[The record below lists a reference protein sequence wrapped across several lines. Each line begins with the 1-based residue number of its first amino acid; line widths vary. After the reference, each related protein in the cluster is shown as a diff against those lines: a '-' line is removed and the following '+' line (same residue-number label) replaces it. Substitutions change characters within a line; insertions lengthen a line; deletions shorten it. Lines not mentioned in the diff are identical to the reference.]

1 MNRSETGRIVA
12 LLIGLLA
19 VEAGLIGLAGGLRFN
34 AQAPQML
41 HLAELVLRSAGGQ
54 VAHLDF
60 ASPLGS
66 WSFTPAGLLVRAGL
80 SLGEAMLWAQWGLA
94 VLIAP
99 AVVWIAWSRL
109 AFWPSLALVLLC
121 MTVPLALVP
130 GGTDPVLSLAAQAA
144 RWAWALAFLVNPVVL
159 FPPIQGRAGDWAD
172 AVVLGLPMAALVM
185 VKPGFALALLPACVL
200 GLLLSG
206 RGRLLLRALLL
217 ALAVLALVTLV
228 AGTAYWPAYG
238 RDLLAASLDA
248 PSGDRFG
255 RILLSPA
262 QTLGTVAVLA
272 AVGLLWAM
280 RGRAAS
286 GSTLLLLLPGLA
298 WMSYQSAGHDALW
311 LAVLGVVLLGLPG
324 PEVDPDRER
333 ILRSLGGVMLVLI
346 GPVLLN
352 LGYSPVRHAVQ
363 PAVRYSAVGPGQSG
377 LFAPTRDLDRAS
389 VVTPWETRASGRFA
403 GQPLPDCSVAGGHL
417 AYVTRMAAVMGASPA
432 LDGQMPFVAD
442 EIAPQWWVLG
452 WAPLPGG
459 APQVH
464 GGLPGYASARHLLVP
479 LCAISSAA
487 RDRILSRIDPDSVTL
502 IEENPL
508 YWLYQIDR

>member
-1 MNRSETGRIVA
+1 MNRSETGRIIA
-12 LLIGLLA
+12 LLIGILA
-19 VEAGLIGLAGGLRFN
+19 VEAGLIGLAGGFRFN

-41 HLAELVLRSAGGQ
+41 QLAELVLRSAGGQ

-60 ASPLGS
+60 SSPLGS
-66 WSFTPAGLLVRAGL
+66 WSFAPAGLLMRAGM
-80 SLGEAMLWAQWGLA
+80 SAGEAMLWAQWGLA

-121 MTVPLALVP
+121 VTVPLALVP
-130 GGTDPVLSLAAQAA
+130 GGTDPVLSLAAQAS
-144 RWAWALAFLVNPVVL
+144 RWAWALAFLVIPVVL

-228 AGTAYWPAYG
+228 AGAAYWPAYG
-238 RDLLAASLDA
+238 RDLLAAAQGA

-255 RILLSPA
+255 HILLSPA
-262 QTLGTVAVLA
+262 QTLGTVSALA

-280 RGRAAS
+280 RGRSAS
-286 GSTLLLLLPGLA
+286 GSTLLLLLPGFA

-363 PAVRYSAVGPGQSG
+363 PAARYSEVGAGQSG

-389 VVTPWETRASGRFA
+389 VLTPWDTRASGHFA
-403 GQPLPDCSVAGGHL
+403 GRPLPDCRVAEGHL

-442 EIAPQWWVLG
+442 EMAPQWWVLG
-452 WAPLPGG
+452 WAPLPGS

-464 GGLPGYASARHLLVP
+464 GGLPGYDVARYLLVP
-479 LCAISSAA
+479 LCAISPEV

-502 IEENPL
+502 IEGSPL
-508 YWLYQIDR
+508 YRLYQIDR

>member
-12 LLIGLLA
+12 LLIGILA
-19 VEAGLIGLAGGLRFN
+19 VEAGLIGLAGGFRFN

-60 ASPLGS
+60 SSPLGS
-66 WSFTPAGLLVRAGL
+66 WSFAPMGLLVRAGL
-80 SLGEAMLWAQWGLA
+80 SAGEAMLWAQWGLA
-94 VLIAP
+94 VLIVP

-109 AFWPSLALVLLC
+109 AFWPSLTLVLLS
-121 MTVPLALVP
+121 MAVPLALVP
-130 GGTDPVLSLAAQAA
+130 GGTDPVLSLAAQAS
-144 RWAWALAFLVNPVVL
+144 RWAWALAFLIIPVVL

-185 VKPGFALALLPACVL
+185 VKPGCALALLPGCVL

-228 AGTAYWPAYG
+228 AGAAYWPAYG
-238 RDLLAASLDA
+238 RDLLAAAQDA

-262 QTLGTVAVLA
+262 RTLATVSALA

-286 GSTLLLLLPGLA
+286 GSTLLLLLPGFA
-298 WMSYQSAGHDALW
+298 WVSYQSAGHDSLW

-363 PAVRYSAVGPGQSG
+363 PAARYSEVGAGQSG

-389 VVTPWETRASGRFA
+389 VLTPWDTRASGHFA
-403 GQPLPDCSVAGGHL
+403 GRPLPDCRVAEGHL
-417 AYVTRMAAVMGASPA
+417 AYVTRMAAVMGASAA

-442 EIAPQWWVLG
+442 ERAPQWWLLG
-452 WAPLPGG
+452 WAPLPGS

-464 GGLPGYASARHLLVP
+464 GGLPGYDVARHLLVP
-479 LCAISSAA
+479 RCAISPEV

-502 IEENPL
+502 IEENLL
-508 YWLYQIDR
+508 YRLYQIDR